1 MVRNM
6 PPPLTSPLDVND
18 DKGQPL
24 IPPDARQRVRG
35 RLGLPE
41 LPVPP
46 SHQPAAPPAA
56 QPATPPAGPTGPV
69 GS

>member
-1 MVRNM
+1 MLLTDYLAQAAQRSPGTFLWLPPWIMIRNM

-24 IPPDARQRVRG
+24 IPPDARMRVRG

-46 SHQPAAPPAA
+46 
-56 QPATPPAGPTGPV
+56 
-69 GS
+69 